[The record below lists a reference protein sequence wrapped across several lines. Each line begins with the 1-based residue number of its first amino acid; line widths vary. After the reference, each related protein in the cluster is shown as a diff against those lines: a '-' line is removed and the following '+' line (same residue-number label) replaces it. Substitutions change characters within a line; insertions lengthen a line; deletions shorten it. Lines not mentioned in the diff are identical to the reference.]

1 MRWVDRGPEPAGVAG
16 YARQFTQG
24 WVDYFQNGV
33 GGRPTDSHW
42 QEFRPRLGERTDN
55 ICWYCERKCFAD
67 SDVGG
72 QSPSLDHFRPISRF
86 PHLAYEWT
94 NWVFSCQRCNVDNKQ
109 DRWPTDGFVDP
120 CDSDISE
127 RPEQYFTYDWLT
139 GEVLPREDLSENAR
153 RKARDTI
160 RALDLNRRDVL
171 ELRFDWVWQFF
182 FDLFDENTV
191 PVSARDLFIRTYAGQ
206 PIKPAEFS
214 GMTGMFVEQLRRAGS
229 I

>member
-1 MRWVDRGPEPAGVAG
+1 MTVGRNRWELPAMPGNSPKDGLITSKMASVAG
-16 YARQFTQG
+16 PPTRIGKSFGQG
-24 WVDYFQNGV
+24 WES
-33 GGRPTDSHW
+33 GRTTSAGIVSGNALPIPMWVVRSPT
-42 QEFRPRLGERTDN
+42 
-55 ICWYCERKCFAD
+55 
-67 SDVGG
+67 
-72 QSPSLDHFRPISRF
+72 LDHFRPISRF
-86 PHLAYEWT
+86 PHLAYEWS

-160 RALDLNRRDVL
+160 IALDLNRRDVL

-191 PVSARDLFIRTYAGQ
+191 PVSARDLFIRTHAGQ
-206 PIKPAEFS
+206 PIKPSEFS
-214 GMTGMFVEQLRRAGS
+214 GVTGMFVEQLRRAGS

>member
-1 MRWVDRGPEPAGVAG
+1 MLGNSLKAGWTILRVASVADPPTHIG
-16 YARQFTQG
+16 KSFAQG
-24 WVDYFQNGV
+24 WE
-33 GGRPTDSHW
+33 S
-42 QEFRPRLGERTDN
+42 ERTTSAGIVSGN
-55 ICWYCERKCFAD
+55 ALPIPMWVVR
-67 SDVGG
+67 
-72 QSPSLDHFRPISRF
+72 SPTLDHFRPISRF
-86 PHLAYEWT
+86 PHLAYEWS

-160 RALDLNRRDVL
+160 IALDLNRRDVL

-191 PVSARDLFIRTYAGQ
+191 PVSARDLFIRTHAGQ
-206 PIKPAEFS
+206 PIKPSEFS
-214 GMTGMFVEQLRRAGS
+214 GVTGMFVEQLRRAGS